1 MAEGNKRGSEAVRE
15 KEETYF
21 EMKDFN
27 AKTESH
33 FAKRVQTHEGCWY
46 HN

>member
-27 AKTESH
+27 AK
-33 FAKRVQTHEGCWY
+33 KRILFCPKSPDP
-46 HN
+46 

>member
-1 MAEGNKRGSEAVRE
+1 MAEQDKRGIEATRE
-15 KEETYF
+15 EEETNF

-33 FAKRVQTHEGCWY
+33 FAKRVQTHKGCWY